1 MAERRDL
8 GKLFEEHRLNAV
20 VSWVLVAIVVLAAVE
35 EVVLGDWL
43 WTVFALAVAA
53 VAVIPP
59 VKYRRRLVMLPWEVL
74 LLAALPVLGRTALVR
89 GLVNDL
95 VLATM
100 PGVQEFLSASPVSST
115 AAYVAVA
122 AFALIVVVELHVF
135 TPVKLTSGFAVL
147 TVVVL
152 TLAAAGVWAVVRW
165 LAHIYIGT
173 AFYSELDPLMFEF
186 VYSAAAGLLAGV
198 TFEGYFRRR
207 NHTARRS
214 LAMADEVSEELGEQ
228 FDLEVGEK

>member
-1 MAERRDL
+1 M
-8 GKLFEEHRLNAV
+8 NAV
-20 VSWVLVAIVVLAAVE
+20 LSWLLVAIVVLAAIE

-53 VAVIPP
+53 VAVLPP
-59 VKYRRRLVMLPWEVL
+59 LTHRRWLVMLPWEVL
-74 LLAALPVLGRTALVR
+74 LLAALPVLGRTALFR

-100 PGVQEFLSASPVSST
+100 PAVQEFLSTSPVSST
-115 AAYVAVA
+115 AAYVSVA

-173 AFYSELDPLMFEF
+173 GFYTELDPLMLEF
-186 VYSAAAGLLAGV
+186 VYSAAAGILAGI
-198 TFEGYFRRR
+198 TFEAYFRRQD
-207 NHTARRS
+207 HTARRS
-214 LAMADEVSEELGEQ
+214 LAMVEEVSDELQEQ
-228 FDLEVGEK
+228 FDLEVREK

>member
-152 TLAAAGVWAVVRW
+152 TLAAAGVWAVVQW
-165 LAHIYIGT
+165 LSDVYLGT
-173 AFYSELDPLMFEF
+173 AFVVKPGLTPEEMDALVMWDF
-186 VYSAAAGLLAGV
+186 VAATAAGVLAGV
-198 TFEGYFRRR
+198 VFEWYFRRR
-207 NHTARRS
+207 ARGKSR
-214 LAMADEVSEELGEQ
+214 LPAALQEAVE
-228 FDLEVGEK
+228 